1 MRLVEFLESVLI
13 GRHKSNVKY
22 KKFKIL
28 YMMFRKKGNKLKYKR
43 KKNNISNVYI
53 YYTLKDYVSFVILR
67 IR

>member
-1 MRLVEFLESVLI
+1 MFMRLVEFLESVLI

-43 KKNNISNVYI
+43 KKNNISYKFI
-53 YYTLKDYVSFVILR
+53 IH
-67 IR
+67 